1 MEPFLFYLLRASI
14 CMALFYGFYKLFLSR
29 TTFYAI
35 NRIVLSAIL
44 LLVVV
49 LPLFRYNLLPQPK
62 EQETIMLPI
71 SFSEI
76 PIEIIEAPV
85 KQVVEIPWL
94 AILLAVYSIGLLF
107 FIGRYL
113 FGLFQIDSFIR
124 KSEHR
129 PQTNGINVCVT
140 DKNIAPFSWMKYIVI
155 SRSDFDTENNA
166 VIAHE
171 KSHIDQKHSFDKLF
185 FDLFACFF
193 WFNPFSWLLRR
204 EIQSVHEFQADE
216 YVIQQGIDSKQ
227 YQLLLIR
234 KSAGEKTFALANNFL
249 QRDLHKRINMM
260 IKNKTNPKRK
270 IGYLAIL
277 PIALIGTI
285 LLSVPKL
292 NAKEQPKEVIEDEL
306 SDYSL
311 DAKQILDSINI
322 KNKNTALHI
331 IDAKANIF
339 TLLPSN
345 SIESIESIS
354 ASESNTDGNDIEN
367 NIFVITS
374 KNNNSDNHNQSL
386 RDTIKVLN
394 YGDSLP
400 AFITGFKTEKGK
412 TPLFIVDGKKIESE
426 ALSKINPDNIK
437 SISVQGKSTATS
449 TYGEEGKNGVII
461 VTTKKHNS
469 ENNKESGQFALK
481 EVTVVGYGSKGKT
494 SSEIRNNN
502 LKLENNREA
511 VQDTLKE
518 IKVVGYSKNNSISNF
533 IRGEKTEDG
542 KTPMVIIDGKK
553 SESGL
558 KNINPDNIKS
568 FTILKD
574 ASATA
579 IYGEEGKNGVI
590 IIDTKKTS
598 ELTTISNTNSD
609 ITLTGKV
616 QSLISSKEFRFTETN
631 KPLIMVDGKEISQ
644 EDMSEINPNN
654 IESISVLKDKSATE
668 IYKEKGENGVIII
681 KMKKN

>member
-204 EIQSVHEFQADE
+204 
-216 YVIQQGIDSKQ
+216 
-227 YQLLLIR
+227 
-234 KSAGEKTFALANNFL
+234 
-249 QRDLHKRINMM
+249 
-260 IKNKTNPKRK
+260 
-270 IGYLAIL
+270 
-277 PIALIGTI
+277 
-285 LLSVPKL
+285 
-292 NAKEQPKEVIEDEL
+292 
-306 SDYSL
+306 
-311 DAKQILDSINI
+311 
-322 KNKNTALHI
+322 
-331 IDAKANIF
+331 
-339 TLLPSN
+339 
-345 SIESIESIS
+345 
-354 ASESNTDGNDIEN
+354 
-367 NIFVITS
+367 
-374 KNNNSDNHNQSL
+374 
-386 RDTIKVLN
+386 
-394 YGDSLP
+394 
-400 AFITGFKTEKGK
+400 
-412 TPLFIVDGKKIESE
+412 
-426 ALSKINPDNIK
+426 
-437 SISVQGKSTATS
+437 
-449 TYGEEGKNGVII
+449 
-461 VTTKKHNS
+461 
-469 ENNKESGQFALK
+469 
-481 EVTVVGYGSKGKT
+481 
-494 SSEIRNNN
+494 
-502 LKLENNREA
+502 
-511 VQDTLKE
+511 
-518 IKVVGYSKNNSISNF
+518 
-533 IRGEKTEDG
+533 
-542 KTPMVIIDGKK
+542 
-553 SESGL
+553 
-558 KNINPDNIKS
+558 
-568 FTILKD
+568 
-574 ASATA
+574 
-579 IYGEEGKNGVI
+579 
-590 IIDTKKTS
+590 
-598 ELTTISNTNSD
+598 
-609 ITLTGKV
+609 
-616 QSLISSKEFRFTETN
+616 
-631 KPLIMVDGKEISQ
+631 
-644 EDMSEINPNN
+644 
-654 IESISVLKDKSATE
+654 
-668 IYKEKGENGVIII
+668 
-681 KMKKN
+681 